1 MYVCVCNAVT
11 DTQIR
16 DAARRGART
25 LGDLSS
31 ELRVAS
37 CCGRCADC
45 ANRIL
50 NERCCGDE
58 DCLDLGL
65 ACA

>member
-1 MYVCVCNAVT
+1 MYVCLCNAVT

-16 DAARRGART
+16 DAARRGARS
-25 LGDLSS
+25 LADLNSQ
-31 ELRVAS
+31 LRVAS

-50 NERCCGDE
+50 DE
-58 DCLDLGL
+58 CLGGESAGSEFGL